1 MVESDIQSRMQ
12 PLKDQLTNTI
22 THLQSVFETHVFVA
36 ICRGYWDRMG
46 QDVLSFLENRK
57 ENRSWYKGL
66 GMIPLPRTCSSC
78 LEYALQEKDLEPP
91 RSIMEVRS
99 MLCKDAPNHK
109 GQHLLLLNICL
120 ICR

>member
-46 QDVLSFLENRK
+46 QDVLKLLGKQERK
-57 ENRSWYKGL
+57 SIVVQRSW
-66 GMIPLPRTCSSC
+66 MIPLPRTCSSC
-78 LEYALQEKDLEPP
+78 LEMHYRRKTSSLLD
-91 RSIMEVRS
+91 RSWKVRS

-109 GQHLLLLNICL
+109 DSTYYY
-120 ICR
+120 